1 METLSF
7 YNLLSYGAIGLG
19 CILAALAYFLLRK
32 DQDQPKPR
40 QQMLT
45 SVYIFMSF
53 SLVLTALSFGAELWR
68 DTAAQQTGTLSSK
81 NTELSVEVT
90 KRTSQ
95 PSDLTQN
102 QN

>member
-32 DQDQPKPR
+32 EQDQPKPR

-45 SVYIFMSF
+45 SVYIFMAF
-53 SLVLTALSFGAELWR
+53 SLVLTGLGFGAELWR
-68 DTAAQQTGTLSSK
+68 YTAAQEMGTLSSK
-81 NTELSVEVT
+81 VTELADEVT
-90 KRTSQ
+90 KRDSQ
-95 PSDLTQN
+95 ISDVQ
-102 QN
+102 Q